1 MSITHFLRYSLRL
14 LFALLLLGVSIQSA
28 LALNHETPQSE
39 FTLTKTSLTVDSINA
54 ELLKLKTDTRISST
68 SKKNIKQLYQT
79 ALTQLQA
86 ASVFDA
92 TAHSYQQLIEDGDK
106 NTKKIKHQLKKLL
119 SRSNK
124 LNVSATD
131 ELAITR
137 LEHQL
142 KADKAKLL
150 VLENNLDD
158 LNQRLQQQIARPR
171 QIHLAQQTLAN
182 KLIELAKQLNNLS
195 PQNAGTYSAYNPEL
209 LVLKAKRQASQA
221 ENHMHVIELNSH
233 SLRLELLRGRY
244 DYAIAE
250 IASIRARIERVEN
263 FLIEHRETQ
272 VSRFSR
278 EMAEALQ
285 AAAGKHPV
293 ILDAIREN
301 LNLSDEYRTISQAI
315 TTASAQRQ
323 QVDQQNEQVS
333 NQAKKAER
341 MFALADISPK
351 LVSLLRKQRHAIFDY
366 LNTAK
371 LADSQLRQSGEA
383 SVRQFE
389 IEERIK
395 ALKDV
400 NKAVDDKLTTHIIQ
414 PDSEHDDMS
423 TRVEL
428 QLLLNQQST
437 QFEKI
442 NQVYTDYIGIL
453 EALGFSSKKLAK
465 TSHLYKNKLDKN
477 LLWVKSAAP
486 VTTDFVSELGDA
498 LAWLLST
505 EQWNKVLASVYPA
518 ASQQLIRTILILLL
532 ILGLLLARPTIQK
545 RLQIITKKVSFGYSD
560 SFYYTLENMLLII
573 LQVLPLVIAIY
584 FVGWLLM
591 TADVYSEFGQAFGRG
606 LMSASIS
613 LFFLQSFYYFFAPN
627 GIAAKQ
633 LKWPESSSA
642 ILHRQIKWLRYVA
655 ILCAFLIAVSN
666 HQSIVSYSASLG
678 RLFLIV
684 LLIAISI
691 VLSIT
696 LHPETGIL
704 KLYLQKNQQS
714 ILAKTRYL
722 WYPIVVIAPLA
733 IGVFA
738 VFGYVV
744 SALELEQRMV
754 ASIRLILI
762 AVIIHEL
769 ALRGLRL
776 FNRNLAIK
784 KYLGKQ
790 RADKTTQI
798 SGEVGET
805 TLPIDPDELD
815 IATINKQTRR
825 LLWLT
830 VVATCLFS
838 FWLVWKDLLPALG
851 VLDDLQLWEKSVL
864 VNDVSTLLPVTLANL
879 LRALFYIVII
889 IVAIK
894 NLPGVLEVLILNRLS
909 MEAGSRFAVIQ
920 LINYSLIAL
929 TIIVVTSELGWQWSQ
944 VQWLVAALSVGLGF
958 GLQEIFA
965 NFISGIILLFERPIR
980 IGDTVTVGNV
990 TGTVSR
996 IQIRATTVTDW
1007 DRKDLVVPNKNF
1019 ITNQLVNWTRTDN
1032 ITRIVITVGIA
1043 YGSDTKLAHQ
1053 VITDI
1058 LKAHPLVLS
1067 DPQPMVFFIGFG
1079 DSSLDFEI
1087 RLFVKD
1093 VINRL
1098 PLTHD
1103 IHMNIDD
1110 EFKKHGI
1117 EIPFPQRDIHVRSVE
1132 PQQLTNPGSDEIS

>member
-1 MSITHFLRYSLRL
+1 MLITHFLCYSFRL
-14 LFALLLLGVSIQSA
+14 LSALLLLSVPIQTA
-28 LALNHETPQSE
+28 HALNNEPLSTE
-39 FTLTKTSLTVDSINA
+39 ATATDTTLSTDLIKA
-54 ELLKLKTDTRISST
+54 ELQKLEADTSISSET
-68 SKKNIKQLYQT
+68 KKNIKQLYQT
-79 ALTQLQA
+79 ALQQLQA

-92 TAHSYQQLIEDGDK
+92 TTLSYQQLIEDGDK
-106 NTKKIKHQLKKLL
+106 NTKKIERQLKKLL
-119 SRSNK
+119 SRSRPNI
-124 LNVSATD
+124 SAAD
-131 ELAITR
+131 ESEIAR

-142 KADKAKLL
+142 ETDKAKLL
-150 VLENNLDD
+150 ALENGLDD
-158 LNQRLQQQIARPR
+158 LNQQLQQQIARPR

-182 KLIELAKQLNNLS
+182 KLTALAKKLNKLS
-195 PQNAGTYSAYNPEL
+195 PNNADDYSAYNAEL
-209 LVLKAKRQASQA
+209 LALKAKRKANQA
-221 ENHMHVIELNSH
+221 ENQMLVIELNSH
-233 SLRLELLRGRY
+233 PLKLELLRARY

-250 IASIRARIERVEN
+250 IASIRARIEWVDSY
-263 FLIEHRETQ
+263 LIEHRETEA
-272 VSRFSR
+272 SRFSR

-293 ILDAIREN
+293 ILNTIREN
-301 LNLSDEYRTISQAI
+301 LNLGDEYRTISRAI
-315 TTASAQRQ
+315 KTASTQRDQVEQ
-323 QVDQQNEQVS
+323 QTEQIS

-341 MFALADISPK
+341 MLSLADISPK
-351 LVSLLRKQRHAIFDY
+351 LVSLLREQKSDLFDY
-366 LNTAK
+366 INTAK
-371 LADSQLRQSGEA
+371 LADKQLNQSGEA

-389 IEERIK
+389 IEEGLK
-395 ALKDV
+395 ALQDI
-400 NKAVDDKLTTHIIQ
+400 NRAVEDKLTTHIIQ
-414 PDSEHDDMS
+414 PDSEHEYMS

-428 QLLLNQQST
+428 QLLLNQQKS
-437 QFEKI
+437 QLEKT
-442 NQVYTDYIGIL
+442 NQVYADYIGVL
-453 EALGFSSKKLAK
+453 DALGFSSKKLAE
-465 TSHLYKNKLDKN
+465 TSHQYKNKLDKN
-477 LLWVKSAAP
+477 LLWVKSASP
-486 VTTDFVSELGDA
+486 VTTDFVNSLGDA
-498 LAWLLST
+498 LAWILSVD
-505 EQWNKVLASVYPA
+505 QWNKVLASVYPA
-518 ASQQLIRTILILLL
+518 ATQQVIRTTLVLLL
-532 ILGLLLARPTIQK
+532 ILGLLLTRPTIQK
-545 RLQIITKKVSFGYSD
+545 RLGIITKKVGFGYSD
-560 SFYYTLENMLLII
+560 SFHYTLENMLLII
-573 LQVLPLVIAIY
+573 LQVLPLVLAVY
-584 FVGWLLM
+584 FVGWLLK
-591 TADVYSEFGQAFGRG
+591 TADPYNEFGRAIGYG
-606 LMSASIS
+606 LIAASIP
-613 LFFLQSFYYFFAPN
+613 LFFLQSFYHFFAPE
-627 GIAAKQ
+627 GIADKQ
-633 LKWPESSSA
+633 LKWSENSS
-642 ILHRQIKWLRYVA
+642 ILLRRQLAWLRYVA
-655 ILCAFLIAVSN
+655 VFCVFLIAVSN

-678 RLFLIV
+678 RLSLIV

-691 VLSIT
+691 AVTIT
-696 LHPETGIL
+696 LRPDTGVL
-704 KLYLQKNQQS
+704 RHYLQNNQQS

-722 WYPIVVIAPLA
+722 WYPAAVIAPLVIA
-733 IGVFA
+733 VFA
-738 VFGYVV
+738 ILGYVV

-762 AVIIHEL
+762 AVIIHEM

-784 KYLGKQ
+784 KYMEKKQ
-790 RADKTTQI
+790 ADKITQV

-805 TLPIDPDELD
+805 TLPVDPDELD
-815 IATINKQTRR
+815 ISTINQQTQR
-825 LLWLT
+825 LLWLS
-830 VVATCLFS
+830 VVAACLFG
-838 FWLVWKDLLPALG
+838 FWLVWKDLLPALRI
-851 VLDDLQLWEKSVL
+851 LDDLELWRKSVL
-864 VNDVSTLLPVTLANL
+864 VDEVSTLQPVTLANL
-879 LRALFYIVII
+879 LRALSYIVIA

-909 MEAGSRFAVIQ
+909 IGAGTRYAVIQ

-929 TIIVVTSELGWQWSQ
+929 TTIVVANELGGQWSQ
-944 VQWLVAALSVGLGF
+944 VQWLVAALGVGLGF

-1058 LKAHPLVLS
+1058 LKTHPLALS

-1103 IHMNIDD
+1103 LHMSIDE

-1117 EIPFPQRDIHVRSVE
+1117 EIPFPQRDIHVRNVQ
-1132 PQQLTNPGSDEIS
+1132 PQQLTNPDSD